1 MATVVSTTKIS
12 KLRKQRKSEAD
23 KHAELMKRK
32 RDELRK
38 MELAAKSDKKEYAEM
53 MNEEEKNFYFLVIR
67 KLGFSFNDR
76 TLVIGSLLALKNDI
90 EQGVSIDKINKYIDS
105 YKEFASNPENG
116 IEDDFSGATSVEDIF
131 PTVSEGDNVNN
142 YGHK

>member
-1 MATVVSTTKIS
+1 
-12 KLRKQRKSEAD
+12 
-23 KHAELMKRK
+23 
-32 RDELRK
+32 
-38 MELAAKSDKKEYAEM
+38 M

-90 EQGVSIDKINKYIDS
+90 EQGVSIYKINEYIDS

-131 PTVSEGDNVNN
+131 PTVSKGDNVNN